1 MKVHLYK
8 LISGIWL
15 KMGRLWQ
22 YTGEYFW
29 AGVEIYFHYFPTK
42 IKQHDKPEKHVA
54 VFSISKRFFCFVLG
68 NICKFGVNAIIK
80 RCSETLE
87 YTESSEV
94 SCHSLVLWHNSVAV
108 PSQIHPCCL
117 VPQPI
122 YIQRYISVA
131 SECLGTVAFTL
142 IIQVWIFPCRC
153 LYDYSKAT
161 NSKIG

>member
-1 MKVHLYK
+1 MKGHLYK

-29 AGVEIYFHYFPTK
+29 AGVEIYFYYFPTK
-42 IKQHDKPEKHVA
+42 RKQHDKPEKHNVV

-94 SCHSLVLWHNSVAV
+94 SCHSLVLWHDSLAV
-108 PSQIHPCCL
+108 PSQIHPVTLLPCAYLHPARCAL
-117 VPQPI
+117 LLLNALAPWLSPWLF
-122 YIQRYISVA
+122 RYGYFPVDVYMITA
-131 SECLGTVAFTL
+131 KLLTV
-142 IIQVWIFPCRC
+142 
-153 LYDYSKAT
+153 K
-161 NSKIG
+161 